1 MKARGY
7 SGADGGPWR
16 REEVVMRNRLFAAAV
31 GVTMAAGIAAQSGPR
46 VYTIQDLFQRNVG
59 SPEQQNKQFPP
70 HRIIGNIYYV
80 GTESL
85 SSFLV
90 TTPAGHILIDTVFE
104 RTVPTIKDSVEKLG
118 FKFSDIKIVL
128 GSHAHGDHQEGD
140 GLVVQMTGARA
151 MAMAEDI
158 PPLLAMRSP
167 GNVPKPMYEA
177 LHDGS
182 DVTLGGVTMTA
193 HWTPGHTPGC
203 TTWTMRVQD
212 GGKPYDV
219 LIIGSVGVN
228 PGTNLVGNPMLV
240 AQYRQSFAYLKSAH
254 VDVPLGSHPAMFGLA
269 EKYAKLTPG
278 APNPYVDPQGFKDEI
293 TIQETALNNELQRQQ
308 VEGPPPPRGRGAGRG
323 AGAPAAGR
331 N

>member
-1 MKARGY
+1 
-7 SGADGGPWR
+7 
-16 REEVVMRNRLFAAAV
+16 MRQGILAAAV
-31 GVTMAAGIAAQSGPR
+31 ATTIVVGAAAQSGPPL
-46 VYTIQDLFQRNVG
+46 YTIQDLFRRNVG
-59 SPEQQNKQFPP
+59 TTEQQNKQFPP
-70 HRIIGNIYYV
+70 HRIVGNVYYV

-118 FKFSDIKIVL
+118 FKFEEIRIVL
-128 GSHAHGDHQEGD
+128 GSHAHADHQEGD
-140 GLVVQMTGARA
+140 GLVVQMTGAKA

-167 GNVPKPMYEA
+167 GGIAKPMYEV
-177 LHDGS
+177 LRDGS
-182 DVTLGGVTMTA
+182 EVKLGGTTLTA

-203 TTWTMRVQD
+203 TTWTMKAEE
-212 GGKPYDV
+212 GGKAYDV

-228 PGTNLVGNPMLV
+228 PGTNLVGNPALV
-240 AQYRQSFAYLKSAH
+240 AQYRQSFAFLKNAR

-269 EKYAKLTPG
+269 EKYAKLKPG
-278 APNPYVDPQGFKDEI
+278 APNPYIDPQGFKDEV

-308 VEGPPPPRGRGAGRG
+308 REGPPPPRGRGPGRG
-323 AGAPAAGR
+323 TEATPPGR